1 LTTSVGRQVLN
12 KVTDLSN
19 ASSFDGGIKMTKN
32 FVTILTIVA
41 VSLSSVL
48 TGGCESGAQT
58 GAALGG
64 LTGAGIGAI
73 VGHQS
78 GRTTEGA
85 LIGGAVGAGAGY
97 MLGNEQDKK
106 RAQAERDF
114 LREEMN
120 CVTVNM
126 TNSNGSISQVMLRKQ
141 GVGYIGTRGEYYNRL
156 PTEDQLR
163 PVYGF

>member
-1 LTTSVGRQVLN
+1 MARS
-12 KVTDLSN
+12 
-19 ASSFDGGIKMTKN
+19 

-41 VSLSSVL
+41 VSLISVL
-48 TGGCESGAQT
+48 TGGCESSAQT

-78 GRTTEGA
+78 GRATEGA
-85 LIGGAVGAGAGY
+85 LIGGAVGTGAGY
-97 MLGNEQDKK
+97 LLGNEQDKK
-106 RAQAERDF
+106 EAQAEMSS
-114 LREEMN
+114 LREEAN
-120 CVTVNM
+120 YATVNI
-126 TNSNGSISQVMLRKQ
+126 TNSNGSICQVMLRKQ
-141 GVGYIGTRGEYYNRL
+141 GVGYVGTRGEFYNQL